1 MNQEILQKLGIKISE
16 MSCNSLKRIYSSQI
30 QEWTNTSG
38 KDAAAFISDLVDERF
53 HANMIFNVNVEIIV
67 QHMSERLRD
76 HLTNVLYVR
85 EVIRKMLFI
94 K

>member
-38 KDAAAFISDLVDERF
+38 KDAAAFIGDLVDERLISCKYDF
-53 HANMIFNVNVEIIV
+53 QCECGNHCTA
-67 QHMSERLRD
+67 
-76 HLTNVLYVR
+76 YVR
-85 EVIRKMLFI
+85 KIERSSYKCPVC
-94 K
+94 

>member
-38 KDAAAFISDLVDERF
+38 KDATAFISDLVDERLISCKYDF
-53 HANMIFNVNVEIIV
+53 QCECGNHCTA
-67 QHMSERLRD
+67 
-76 HLTNVLYVR
+76 YVR
-85 EVIRKMLFI
+85 KI
-94 K
+94 